1 VKLSRRIAPT
11 TLLAA
16 LLSLLV
22 AGSVPAEQSE
32 SDNLLHEKW
41 QQAYRQIAE
50 SLDLLHGETPLV
62 LEPTP
67 LLFYTN
73 PQRVNG
79 QHGTIFLW
87 TERGRPA
94 VFGSIWSA
102 IHRTDPK
109 LRNVSHELHSLADS
123 GTVRAVRDS
132 AELWNSGETGIA
144 WQTLDELPAPAASKP
159 ARLVQMRR
167 IARRLSAR
175 ITAEE
180 ENELRLMP
188 NPLYRYP
195 EGAPGALDGALFV
208 YAMATDPEL
217 VLLVEA
223 TTETASPS
231 YRVAFARFGNLAMA
245 ARDGEQTIWTCDRG
259 TPGRSDGKYYLRWRA
274 EQMSAQPEKAPQ
286 R

>member
-1 VKLSRRIAPT
+1 VRLVCAAA
-11 TLLAA
+11 LAA
-16 LLSLLV
+16 LLSSPVGGPLIGRQV
-22 AGSVPAEQSE
+22 EGE
-32 SDNLLHEKW
+32 SAVREKW

-50 SLDLLHGETPLV
+50 SIDLRHGETPLV
-62 LEPTP
+62 LEPRA

-73 PQRVNG
+73 PQRQND

-102 IHRTDPK
+102 IDRKDPTM
-109 LRNVSHELHSLADS
+109 RNVTHELHSLADS
-123 GTVRAVRDS
+123 GTVRAARDGG
-132 AELWNSGETGIA
+132 ELWNSGEAGIA
-144 WQTLDELPAPAASKP
+144 WQMLDELPTPAASKP
-159 ARLVQMRR
+159 ARLVQMRQ

-180 ENELRLMP
+180 ANELRLMP

-195 EGAPGALDGALFV
+195 DRTAGALDGALFV

-245 ARDGEQTIWTCDRG
+245 ASDGERTIWTCERG
-259 TPGRSDGKYYLRWRA
+259 ITGRSDGKYYLRWRA
-274 EQMSAQPEKAPQ
+274 EQMPVQPEPATQ